1 MWWKRLKKVRKPLRK
16 NNKTVTFY
24 IVLYIA
30 VE

>member
-16 NNKTVTFY
+16 NNKTVTY

-30 VE
+30 EE

>member
-16 NNKTVTFY
+16 NNKAVTFY

-30 VE
+30 EE

>member
-1 MWWKRLKKVRKPLRK
+1 MVERLKKVRKPLRK

>member
-1 MWWKRLKKVRKPLRK
+1 MVEEVEKVRKPLRK

-24 IVLYIA
+24 IVPYIA